1 MRLFLL
7 PVSTR
12 RTLIYCERVQEAV
25 TGTKPPLQER
35 IITKA
40 ATTWAGWEKAEK
52 GWQKQTTVYANK
64 LFRRIPFEEWGL
76 KTIPPATKQRL
87 EDVDQG
93 NLQVECLYPGAFLNG
108 SKVPEIL
115 KRLATERQ
123 SLHRKRIW
131 QSIAL
136 MPVVAPF
143 ALVPVIPNLPF
154 FYLVW
159 RAWSH
164 YKALYGGKLLE
175 HLTTH
180 NHIKIAPSAQMDQL
194 YAAGLIAPNR
204 EATRDAPQPTP
215 EEIAKIAEVVDRQ
228 TQDGKEDAMLL
239 QQWNGKLLAE
249 GFALPEMQIEIERAV
264 EQVEQAIKEK
274 KPDGNLEAQKE
285 ELQSVIEK
293 KTPDVQVKEM
303 KQ

>member
-1 MRLFLL
+1 ML
-7 PVSTR
+7 
-12 RTLIYCERVQEAV
+12 TL
-25 TGTKPPLQER
+25 
-35 IITKA
+35 
-40 ATTWAGWEKAEK
+40 
-52 GWQKQTTVYANK
+52 
-64 LFRRIPFEEWGL
+64 
-76 KTIPPATKQRL
+76 
-87 EDVDQG
+87 D
-93 NLQVECLYPGAFLNG
+93 
-108 SKVPEIL
+108 S
-115 KRLATERQ
+115 
-123 SLHRKRIW
+123 
-131 QSIAL
+131 
-136 MPVVAPF
+136 
-143 ALVPVIPNLPF
+143 IPNLPF

-204 EATRDAPQPTP
+204 QATRDAPQPTP
-215 EEIAKIAEVVDRQ
+215 EEIAKIAEVVDAQ

-249 GFALPEMQIEIERAV
+249 SFELPEMEIEIERAV

-274 KPDGNLEAQKE
+274 KPDGSSLKAQKE

-293 KTPDVQVKEM
+293 KTPDVQVEEM